1 MPSTL
6 RGAATGSPRDTV
18 RGSAAGAIRCLPP
31 MRISDT
37 ERQRAVDEL
46 RRHCAAGRIDVDEYA
61 ERIEKVMGAATLED
75 LDALLHDLP
84 MLRIADPTKP
94 GERGAP
100 GSLFWP
106 RALGEGG
113 MQGGGRRRLTATVTV
128 LLTVAIVIAAALLL
142 AVVSWGW
149 ALVLLVGWVAGLVQG
164 SLMRRRHNR

>member
-1 MPSTL
+1 ML
-6 RGAATGSPRDTV
+6 RDPV
-18 RGSAAGAIRCLPP
+18 RGSMAGAIRCLPP

-94 GERGAP
+94 GERGVAD
-100 GSLFWP
+100 SLFGT

-113 MQGGGRRRLTATVTV
+113 PGAGRQRVTATVTV
-128 LLTVAIVIAAALLL
+128 LVTVAIVIAAALLL

-149 ALVLLVGWVAGLVQG
+149 ALVLLVGWAAGLVQG
-164 SLMRRRHNR
+164 SLVRRRHNR